1 MMSEGILP
9 SNEGKGYVLRRI
21 IRRALLNL
29 YKIKPGLII
38 LNKLVDDIIE
48 NYSGVYFELKKTDA
62 FIKKNLR
69 NEEEKFSETL
79 SIGLELLDSEIKKLK
94 NKTFS
99 PEIAFKLYDTYGF
112 PVDMTNSIL
121 KEKNYNLD
129 INKYKSIVSSHKEL
143 QKKKKNLGLDLQK
156 LKGTKRLIH

>member
-48 NYSGVYFELKKTDA
+48 NYSGVYFELKK
-62 FIKKNLR
+62 LM
-69 NEEEKFSETL
+69 L
-79 SIGLELLDSEIKKLK
+79 SLK
-94 NKTFS
+94 R
-99 PEIAFKLYDTYGF
+99 I
-112 PVDMTNSIL
+112 
-121 KEKNYNLD
+121 
-129 INKYKSIVSSHKEL
+129 
-143 QKKKKNLGLDLQK
+143 
-156 LKGTKRLIH
+156 